1 MKFAS
6 RYNRIKESEASE
18 SGRPE
23 IETREISID
32 RTGHKS
38 LTVTGMTN
46 VYDRI
51 QAALEE
57 TKIENIIRRATLGDP
72 TALAAINGQYID
84 ISDAPKTLAEAQ
96 NLIIRVKQEFDKL
109 PVEIRKKYDMSAEKY
124 VADYGSENW
133 QKAVGI
139 WKDSAVE
146 TVKASEGGAENGNE

>member
-1 MKFAS
+1 MTFGS
-6 RYNRIKESEASE
+6 RFNRTKETEGSEV
-18 SGRPE
+18 GRPE

-32 RTGHKS
+32 KTGHKS
-38 LTVTGMTN
+38 LIITGKTN

-72 TALAAINGQYID
+72 TALAAIEGQYLD

-96 NLIIRVKQEFDKL
+96 NLIIKVKQEFDKL
-109 PVEIRKKYDMSAEKY
+109 PLEVRRKYDMSAEKY

-133 QKAVGI
+133 QKIIGI
-139 WKDSAVE
+139 WEEPKQNDT
-146 TVKASEGGAENGNE
+146 TVKMEVKEDDS